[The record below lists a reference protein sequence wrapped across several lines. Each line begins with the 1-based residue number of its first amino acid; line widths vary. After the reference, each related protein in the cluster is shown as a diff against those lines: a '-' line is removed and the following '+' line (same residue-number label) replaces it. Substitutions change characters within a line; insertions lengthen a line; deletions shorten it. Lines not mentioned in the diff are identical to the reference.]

1 MRCLIVGDV
10 NPARLTALQS
20 KGYVLVL
27 KSKDDIEL
35 TGMRLDACIID
46 EQIKSTAQWELD
58 RVNKLL
64 DSLSQGNYG
73 VSWEKR
79 HDNMFTYIDELSDY
93 PPKSKK
99 KLKQK
104 HQLPFWAANWRN
116 K

>member
-1 MRCLIVGDV
+1 MRCLVVGEV
-10 NPARLTALQS
+10 NPTFLTRLQS
-20 KGYVLVL
+20 DGYEIVF
-27 KSKDDIEL
+27 KPKDDKEL
-35 TGMRLDACIID
+35 TGIGCDACVIED
-46 EQIKSTAQWELD
+46 GMKSTAQWELD

-64 DSLSQGNYG
+64 DSISQGKYG

-79 HDNMFTYIDELSDY
+79 HDNMFAYIDEFSDY
-93 PPKSKK
+93 PPKPKK